1 MDDVDAVQAQIAR
14 NMVESGDWVTARLD
28 GVKYLEKSPLVY
40 WMMGV
45 SFEVFGPHDWAARLP
60 IYLSTIFLCWL
71 VARIAGWS
79 MGPDTGLYSGLALAT
94 SMGLWLFT
102 RILIPD
108 VILTATIAL
117 AMWGMFRALEPD
129 EPNPRAWALGAWVSI
144 GVGMLL
150 KGLIAAVFPLGIAFL
165 YLITT
170 GLWRKFESWQRLQ
183 IPLGLLAM
191 LAVAAPW
198 HILATLRN
206 PPYFD
211 ATMHS
216 ESGSYRGFLWFYIF
230 NEHIL
235 RFLNLRYPR
244 DYDTVPPYLFWL
256 LHLGWFFPWSA
267 FFFRAVR
274 LPFGVSDRA
283 GRMRVLCLCWIG
295 MVMGFFA
302 LSTTQEYYSMPAYP
316 AFAMLI
322 GSAMAESG
330 RKAWAISLR
339 TAGAIAGVACA
350 AIGGLLWASAGYPT
364 PGDISQALAPNPSAY
379 TLSLGHM
386 GDLTLKS
393 FAYLRLPLWIAG
405 IATLVGAVGSWTL
418 RGRIAAFALAAMML
432 LFFQAARVA
441 LIAFDPYLGSWPL
454 AQALNKAPAGGLI
467 VDNPYYEMSGIFF
480 YTDRT
485 ALILN
490 GRKNN
495 LEYGSYSPDAPRV
508 FIGDTDFVAR
518 WSSAD
523 RWYVATEDQKAD
535 HLRQLVG
542 ADALHPVAS
551 AGGKTLYTNR

>member
-14 NMVESGDWVTARLD
+14 NMVESGDWVTAHLD

-45 SFEVFGPHDWAARLP
+45 SFEIFGPHDWAARLP
-60 IYLSTIFLCWL
+60 VYLSTIFLCWL
-71 VARIAGWS
+71 VARIAGS
-79 MGPDTGLYSGLALAT
+79 TMGSNTGLYSGLALAT

-108 VILTATIAL
+108 VILTAMIAL

-129 EPNPRAWALGAWVSI
+129 EGNPKAWALGAWVSI

-170 GLWRKFESWQRLQ
+170 GLWRKLESWKRLQ
-183 IPLGLLAM
+183 IPLGIVAM
-191 LAVAAPW
+191 LTVAAPW
-198 HILATLRN
+198 HVLATLRN

-274 LPFGVSDRA
+274 LPFRVSDCA

-339 TAGAIAGVACA
+339 TAGAIAGVAGV

-405 IATLVGAVGSWTL
+405 IATLVGAVGSWAL
-418 RGRIAAFALAAMML
+418 RGRSAAFALAAMMV

-454 AQALNKAPAGGLI
+454 AQALNKAPTGGLI

-490 GRKNN
+490 GRRNN
-495 LEYGSYSPDAPRV
+495 LEYGSYSPEAPHV
-508 FIGDTDFVAR
+508 FIGDADFISR
-518 WSSAD
+518 WRSPD

-542 ADALHPVAS
+542 ADALHAVAN